1 MNTIMLCNTSMWMG
15 KSETVDKLGVA
26 LVCTWIW
33 NQYYVWHLTAVGS
46 GLIEEYNIS
55 LWWALIRDCL
65 CTCVTITFL
74 AHIPAL
80 FPSALT
86 VWGVGPPA
94 APAAHHA
101 TPTRVVTHPASHPQ
115 GKENGTSMLRY
126 SIHPYMSGC
135 SCSKTTGYLEK
146 VVALWAKLVHCP
158 FCCYAIFISFA
169 SFKLCLARHILCL
182 LSC

>member
-55 LWWALIRDCL
+55 LRWALIRDCL

-115 GKENGTSMLRY
+115 GKENGTSMLRLQHS
-126 SIHPYMSGC
+126 SIYEWMFLFKNHWLSGKGGGTLGQTC
-135 SCSKTTGYLEK
+135 
-146 VVALWAKLVHCP
+146 ALSLLLLCDFH
-158 FCCYAIFISFA
+158 F
-169 SFKLCLARHILCL
+169 LCLF
-182 LSC
+182 